1 MIAVSPPRH
10 DRDHSS
16 YFGSLSTCLVLSS
29 SLLTCLHDFVHVPRW
44 PNLENVAIRQ
54 RRMLRHELYSM
65 IHVPRLKDENAAE
78 LFLGFR
84 IGTVSSCHFAVL
96 PIQGQGGFRRLKRF
110 STSPVP
116 VGAKMV
122 VVFKAY
128 VEHGVLLALSH
139 AIKFA
144 FIVVSQANVFH
155 CSSPPGGNQ
164 QRNVARWIVHS
175 IVVGRG
181 ENRQQRQFLFQ
192 FLQPRCQ
199 EPAVGLL

>member
-1 MIAVSPPRH
+1 MAGSSTRISIPQLTKKRDCGQASLGR

-16 YFGSLSTCLVLSS
+16 YFGSLSTCRVLSS
-29 SLLTCLHDFVHVPRW
+29 LLLTCLHDFVHVPRW

-84 IGTVSSCHFAVL
+84 LGTVSSCHFAVL
-96 PIQGQGGFRRLKRF
+96 PIQGQGGFLRLKRF

-122 VVFKAY
+122 VVFKA
-128 VEHGVLLALSH
+128 
-139 AIKFA
+139 
-144 FIVVSQANVFH
+144 
-155 CSSPPGGNQ
+155 
-164 QRNVARWIVHS
+164 
-175 IVVGRG
+175 
-181 ENRQQRQFLFQ
+181 
-192 FLQPRCQ
+192 
-199 EPAVGLL
+199 